1 MSRRAVS
8 KKFLVPSN
16 TNVKS
21 LRRRS
26 SRRVKKHVLKVQNG
40 AGCCGGSCKKSR
52 KRTIGPR
59 PLGSS
64 RRRRV
69 RRN

>member
-8 KKFLVPSN
+8 KKFLVP
-16 TNVKS
+16 NVKK

-26 SRRVKKHVLKVQNG
+26 SRRVKRHVLKVQNAG
-40 AGCCGGSCKKSR
+40 GCCSGSCKKSR

-64 RRRRV
+64 RRRKV